1 MLDVG
6 VAVPDVG
13 EYAAIDPAWGI
24 GDPREQVLS
33 ALDGMRAAGRLP
45 VHGHDVRPS
54 FASYASNDAAG
65 KVEAARELAAS
76 GPVAILGGRDF
87 TDGARWIAANT
98 PIPVIDVNALPSAA
112 LTAAGRSLF
121 TLRTAQDV
129 LYRAAVQWAN
139 SNGWLERRRIG
150 VFSDR
155 LTEESAAAACDE
167 LSRLGHDVRTWIRSD
182 GTGVGSDADESAV
195 RTFSDA
201 GVEVVFPFVGG
212 SSWIA
217 TLRHAADAG
226 YRPHVVELETG
237 EHTNDVTA
245 RRFPPDLY
253 DGTVALTMS
262 RGGEVAGGFPLGTE
276 TERCLDSFEQATG
289 RRLDPGGP
297 AVSGELSNSLLSWDV
312 TLLLVEGLRLAGGDA
327 APARLIDGLERVR
340 GQPIASGGDVTF
352 EPGAHWG
359 IRQVRT
365 IAWRAHRGMWVA
377 TSPFRAI
384 HDAAAEGAGAPGVPN
399 RVFTSERRDRPD
411 GHG

>member
-1 MLDVG
+1 VLDVG

-33 ALDGMRAAGRLP
+33 ALDGMRADGRLP

-54 FASYASNDAAG
+54 FASYASNDASG
-65 KVEAARELAAS
+65 KVDVARELAAS
-76 GPVAILGGRDF
+76 RPVAIVGGRDF
-87 TDGARWIAANT
+87 SDGARWIVANT
-98 PIPVIDVNALPSAA
+98 PIPVIDVNALPSASLA
-112 LTAAGRSLF
+112 AAGPSLF

-129 LYRAAVQWAN
+129 LYRATVLWAH

-155 LTEESAAAACDE
+155 LTEQSAAVACDE
-167 LSRLGHDVRTWIRSD
+167 LSRLGHDVRVWIRSD

-195 RTFSDA
+195 STFSDA

-226 YRPHVVELETG
+226 YHPHIVELETG
-237 EHTNDVTA
+237 EHTNDVAA

-262 RGGEVAGGFPLGTE
+262 RAGEVAGGFPLGTE
-276 TERCLDSFEQATG
+276 TERCLAGFERATG
-289 RRLDPGGP
+289 RRLDPNGP
-297 AVSGELSNSLLSWDV
+297 AVSGELSNTLLSWDL
-312 TLLLVEGLRLAGGDA
+312 TLLLVEGLRLAGGDG
-327 APARLIDGLERVR
+327 APDRLVDGLEHIR

-365 IAWRAHRGMWVA
+365 IEWRANPGMWVA

-399 RVFTSERRDRPD
+399 RVFTSERRDR
-411 GHG
+411 HA